1 VRRTAAPP
9 PHGSRA
15 GADDYHGRRRAR
27 RRAPPTVYRHFP
39 DEAWLFDACS
49 SHWAATDP
57 PPDLDAWAAV
67 ADPAARL
74 RRALTEL
81 YADYA
86 RTEPMRTNL
95 LRDAAVMPTV
105 GMHLQPFH
113 DYTARAQAV
122 LLRGRRDRGRRRAR
136 VAAAVG
142 LALPFPTWRSLTRE
156 QGLENDEAVELM
168 CRLIDRAD

>member
-1 VRRTAAPP
+1 MPGRPSLIRR
-9 PHGSRA
+9 
-15 GADDYHGRRRAR
+15 
-27 RRAPPTVYRHFP
+27 
-39 DEAWLFDACS
+39 
-49 SHWAATDP
+49 
-57 PPDLDAWAAV
+57 
-67 ADPAARL
+67 ARL

-86 RTEPMRTNL
+86 RTESMRTNL
-95 LRDAAVMPTV
+95 LRDAAVMPIVAT
-105 GMHLQPFH
+105 HLQPFH

-142 LALPFPTWRSLTRE
+142 LALAFPTWRSLTRE

-168 CRLIDRAD
+168 CRLIDPAG